1 MSASSTVI
9 PLASL
14 AFAFVPVAVVLGILF
29 KWALSSGRALY
40 ATGRMLL
47 QLLLIGYVLT
57 YIFDAKNVW
66 ITLTVLSVMVV
77 SSSWIA
83 LGVVKEK
90 RTILYARALLSI
102 AIGGGATLAIVSQ
115 GVLRL
120 DPWYNPRVLIPL
132 AGMIFSN
139 SMNCISLG
147 VERATAELGR
157 GEPFEKARG
166 VAFKAAL
173 IPITNAFF
181 AVGLVS
187 LPGMMTGQIL
197 SGVDPLIAARYQIM
211 VMCMVFGAGGISS
224 ALFLTLARRFLEKT
238 PAETAPEGETPNT
251 EE

>member
-1 MSASSTVI
+1 MSASSNTI
-9 PLASL
+9 PLANL
-14 AFAFVPVAVVLGILF
+14 AFAFVPVLVVLGILF
-29 KWALSSGRALY
+29 KWALSPGRALY

-57 YIFDAKNVW
+57 YIFEAENVW
-66 ITLTVLSVMVV
+66 ITLGVLSVMAL

-83 LGVVKEK
+83 LGVVKK
-90 RTILYARALLSI
+90 GRGALYGRALISVM
-102 AIGGGATLAIVSQ
+102 AGGGATLAIVTQ

-120 DPWYNPRVLIPL
+120 EPWHNPRVLIPL

-147 VERATAELGR
+147 AERVLAEMGR
-157 GEPFEKARG
+157 SEPYEKARG
-166 VAFKAAL
+166 VAFRAAL
-173 IPITNAFF
+173 IPMTNAFF

-211 VMCMVFGAGGISS
+211 VMCMVFGAGGMSS
-224 ALFLTLARRFLEKT
+224 ALFLTLSRRQLEDLAGKKT
-238 PAETAPEGETPNT
+238 EDEGKPRD
-251 EE
+251 